1 MILIDGN
8 MLAHRAFHKMDFLKN
23 SKGVHTGMEFGFL
36 RSIESLKR
44 KFPEHKIIICF
55 DTKNNRKRDA
65 CARYKANRS
74 KMKDT
79 FYQRLRELQKFLSN
93 FWDLA
98 WQDGEEA
105 DDVMYTLAQKRGKKV
120 TYLYSN
126 DNDLLQCVTD
136 KIFVLKS
143 HESTLYIWDEDKVEE
158 KYGVPPGLLVLFR
171 SFVGDKSDNLDGVPR
186 IQKKILA
193 DAIHHAIRIMG
204 PATVYSDP
212 EKVADHLCFY
222 TSWSTNMAIKIADFV
237 SSGLW
242 AENYEL
248 MRLVKCE
255 VTVTSLLLNEEHVIA
270 KLQEWEIGS
279 LDLCKKYAKNLVSKE
294 SEF

>member
-23 SKGVHTGMEFGFL
+23 SQGVHTGMEFGFL
-36 RSIESLKR
+36 RSIESLIR
-44 KFPEHKIIICF
+44 RFPEHKIIICF
-55 DTKNNRKRDA
+55 DTKHNRKRES

-79 FYQRLRELQKFLSN
+79 FYLRLKELQKFLSN

-98 WQDGEEA
+98 WEEGEEA
-105 DDVMYTLAQKRGKKV
+105 DDVMYTLAQEQDGKIC
-120 TYLYSN
+120 YLYSN

-143 HESTLYIWDEDKVEE
+143 HESSLYVWDRDHVEE
-158 KYGVPPGLLVLFR
+158 KYGVPPELLVLFR
-171 SFVGDKSDNLDGVPR
+171 SFVGDTSDNLDGVPR

-193 DAIHHAIRIMG
+193 DAIHHWVETPMLISQ
-204 PATVYSDP
+204 YS
-212 EKVADHLCFY
+212 A
-222 TSWSTNMAIKIADFV
+222 WSPNMAEKIENFV

-242 AENYEL
+242 LENYEL
-248 MRLVKCE
+248 MKLEMCE
-255 VTVTSLLLNEEHVIA
+255 ISITKAELREEHVIK

-279 LDLCKKYAKNLVSKE
+279 LDLCKKYALDLVQE

>member
-23 SKGVHTGMEFGFL
+23 SHGVHTGMEYGFL
-36 RSIESLKR
+36 RSVESLIR
-44 KFPEHKIIICF
+44 KFPGHQIIICF
-55 DTKNNRKRDA
+55 DTKHNRKRKS

-79 FYQRLRELQKFLSN
+79 FYQRLNELQKFLSN
-93 FWDLA
+93 FWKLA
-98 WQDGEEA
+98 KMDGEEA
-105 DDVMYTLAQKRGKKV
+105 DDVMYTLAHTLDDTKIC
-120 TYLYSN
+120 YLYSN

-143 HESTLYIWDEDKVEE
+143 HESSLYIWDADHVEE
-158 KYGVPPGLLVLFR
+158 KYGVPPELLVLFR
-171 SFVGDKSDNLDGVPR
+171 SFVGDNSDNLDGVSR
-186 IQKKILA
+186 IQKRVLA
-193 DAIHHAIRIMG
+193 DAIMYANNNG
-204 PATVYSDP
+204 CQNLELFANN
-212 EKVADHLCFY
+212 LCFY
-222 TSWSTNMAIKIADFV
+222 TAWSTNMAIKIADFV

-242 AENYEL
+242 KENYEL
-248 MRLVKCE
+248 MKLQKCE
-255 VTVTSLLLNEEHVIA
+255 VVITDLLLNKDHVIK

-279 LDLCKKYAKNLVSKE
+279 LDLCKPYKLDLVQK